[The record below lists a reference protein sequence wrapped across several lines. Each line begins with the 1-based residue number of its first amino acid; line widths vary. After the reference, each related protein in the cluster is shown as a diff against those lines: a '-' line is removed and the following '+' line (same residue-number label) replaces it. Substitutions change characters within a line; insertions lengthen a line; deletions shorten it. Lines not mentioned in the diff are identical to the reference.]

1 MELNV
6 LNLKVFNL
14 MEEVRREMSEKTNK
28 YFCYLFREGVD
39 PYNKEKTIEKG
50 YLFPGKTPIIYFS
63 KSENK
68 DKKYNNIYLTFT
80 EDDGR
85 LLLEKKEAN
94 VENVISSIETQI
106 LNRKESLDNYFNS
119 TTFDDFCKTIKII
132 KEQYKLIKDDSN
144 NPGYYIAEEQNE
156 SNQGD
161 KGLSGTGYNKNEKL
175 PMNLILYGP
184 PGTGKTYHTV
194 DKALDRLLSKNEL
207 DKLLEGKKTEGEKR
221 KAKVDRFNELKSQGR
236 IVFTTFHQSMS
247 YEDFIE
253 GIKPETDEDGN
264 VTYEVKPGIFKQLCE
279 KANPP
284 QQDNFEEAWEDL
296 VGILNNQTITIQNI
310 SKTGSFE
317 IKLCPNGT
325 SVRITT
331 DSSLTFSHDQLY
343 RVYKGMPG
351 TPAGGYDNYRKAI
364 INEMKSSCG
373 LKDYKAFNEQSGEN
387 STKKPYVLI
396 IDEINR
402 GNVANIFG
410 ELITLIE
417 EDKRLTPGKTNIY
430 TVELPYS
437 NEEFGVPSNLY
448 IIGTMNTADRSVEAL
463 DTALRRRFSFE
474 EMMPKPE
481 LLENRIVNVDN
492 HDYDLSKL
500 LNIINKRL
508 EVLKDREHQ
517 IGHSYFMKVVT
528 EAQLTSVFFD
538 KIIPLLQEY
547 FYGDY
552 EKIQLVLGDGFVK
565 GEKTSVTFANNKSF
579 EGLPEQV
586 YSIIDYNSENS
597 DGFDLSYALKKL
609 MNIDEKKDE
618 TTTITTSENV

>member
-1 MELNV
+1 MDDLIKLNI
-6 LNLKVFNL
+6 NLFNL
-14 MEEVRREMSEKTNK
+14 LEELREELRGSLEFRFQLRQKQGNNGETLENGYLMPGNSDIYPYIGKDKKTNK
-28 YFCYLFREGVD
+28 KLFFNYNNNRTLINSKAYPNDNSLKTNLLYFFKNEIVYDNDGIESVRTQIGNKKFNNIHIEEISNDPFWAEIKAPKAQPKNEDTGDNKGEGVV
-39 PYNKEKTIEKG
+39 K
-50 YLFPGKTPIIYFS
+50 
-63 KSENK
+63 
-68 DKKYNNIYLTFT
+68 
-80 EDDGR
+80 
-85 LLLEKKEAN
+85 
-94 VENVISSIETQI
+94 
-106 LNRKESLDNYFNS
+106 NS
-119 TTFDDFCKTIKII
+119 
-132 KEQYKLIKDDSN
+132 
-144 NPGYYIAEEQNE
+144 
-156 SNQGD
+156 
-161 KGLSGTGYNKNEKL
+161 L

-194 DKALDRLLSKNEL
+194 NKALEILLSEQERNQIFGES
-207 DKLLEGKKTEGEKR
+207 DLE
-221 KAKVDRFNELKSQGR
+221 KVERETLENKFKELKDKEKR

-253 GIKPETDEDGN
+253 GIKPITSEDGN
-264 VTYEVKPGIFKQLCE
+264 VTYEVKDGIFKQLC
-279 KANPP
+279 KRANPP
-284 QQDNFEEAWEDL
+284 LIDNFDEAWEDL
-296 VGILNNQTITIQNI
+296 LNKLSNNNITIQNI
-310 SKTGSFE
+310 SGNGKFE
-317 IKLCPNGT
+317 IELCQNGT
-325 SVRITT
+325 SVKDTNNNAK
-331 DSSLTFSHDQLY
+331 TFSHDQLY
-343 RVYKGMPG
+343 RVYKGLNG
-351 TPAGGYDNYRKAI
+351 TPGGGFDNYRKAI

-492 HDYDLSKL
+492 HEYDLSKL

-528 EAQLTSVFFD
+528 VAQLTSVFID
-538 KIIPLLQEY
+538 KINPLLQEY